1 MTQIEAGIAE
11 PIMEEPN
18 IPLPY
23 ITGTWI
29 TSIRNFIALH
39 NITLSISDTLQ
50 VRLNGP
56 NDACI
61 MDIDKLKGYTTQ
73 QQRDINLVQLHL
85 QVITLSDMSQ
95 SDGQNIYSS
104 MLKGN
109 RASDKGNISRSKAW
123 PRQPSLPSASQ
134 RRLWRR
140 Y

>member
-1 MTQIEAGIAE
+1 VTQIEAGIAE